1 MSKKWGGGYTTFPT
15 VDMTKQSIDKWLK
28 SFLKQ
33 IFFVVGSNSPYSLA
47 EFLHILVTAALTKDF
62 VNNTTIKLQPAP
74 NGETVFNR
82 LFECTH
88 EKIELAFNVIM
99 ESLSR
104 KAKQFLRNRKAILA
118 FDTTY
123 EPFYGNVSSNPFW
136 IHEYHPVNGCNGCF
150 IFITVSIVVG
160 ESKLILGV
168 LPIPFGWNKADY
180 VERLI
185 NLARKYVVIEAC
197 LFDRGFCDY
206 ELIARLKKLK
216 SNYQILWRKDNK
228 KETWLTKELSKLR
241 QKEMKIYIK
250 EDGYFHK
257 NKTKYYVRT
266 RFVIIKQYSYKDDN
280 QPYDWVFA
288 TNRKLKSQMWYIRGY
303 KCRWGI
309 ETSYRVTDE
318 VRIKTTTLD
327 KVKRYF
333 LFAFGCLLYNL
344 WKFANLFLKA
354 KVTFGTFV
362 FVFFQILT
370 EEVKKNS
377 KPPDNIIKVR
387 SMIKEDFF

>member
-1 MSKKWGGGYTTFPT
+1 
-15 VDMTKQSIDKWLK
+15 MTNISNRRLFR
-28 SFLKQ
+28 FLKY
-33 IFFVVGSNSPYSLA
+33 IFCVVGQNSPYDMIQ
-47 EFLHILVTAALTKDF
+47 FLQILITAALTKDF

-74 NGETVFNR
+74 NGQTVFNR
-82 LFECTH
+82 LLECTH
-88 EKIELAFNVIM
+88 EKIELAFNAIM
-99 ESLSR
+99 ESLCKR
-104 KAKQFLRNRKAILA
+104 IKQHLRSRKAILA

-123 EPFYGNVSSNPFW
+123 EPFYGNISSSPFW
-136 IHEYHPVNGCNGCF
+136 IHEYKPVNGCNGCF
-150 IFITVSIVVG
+150 IFITVSIVLG

-168 LPIPFGWNKADY
+168 LPVKIGWNHAYY
-180 VERLI
+180 VEKLI
-185 NLARKYVVIEAC
+185 KLARKYIVIEAC

-216 SNYQILWRKDNK
+216 VNYHILWRKDNK

-266 RFVIIKQYSYKDDN
+266 RFVIIKQYSYKDDK

-303 KCRWGI
+303 KSRWGI

-333 LFAFGCLLYNL
+333 LFAFSCLLYNL
-344 WKFANLFLKA
+344 WKFANLFLKE
-354 KVTFGTFV
+354 KVAFATFV
-362 FVFFQILT
+362 FVFFDIVFKEL
-370 EEVKKNS
+370 KKS
-377 KPPDNIIKVR
+377 KEPPDNIIALC
-387 SMIKEDFF
+387 SIIKKDFF

>member
-1 MSKKWGGGYTTFPT
+1 MSRQT
-15 VDMTKQSIDKWLK
+15 IDKWLK

-33 IFFVVGSNSPYSLA
+33 IFFVVGSNSPYGLA

-62 VNNTTIKLQPAP
+62 VNNTTLKLQPAP

-82 LFECTH
+82 LLGCTH
-88 EKIELAFNVIM
+88 EKIELAFNDIM
-99 ESLSR
+99 ESLC
-104 KAKQFLRNRKAILA
+104 KIIKQQLRSRKAILA

-123 EPFYGNVSSNPFW
+123 EPFYGDISSNPFW
-136 IHEYHPVNGCNGCF
+136 IHEYKPVKGCNGCF

-160 ESKLILGV
+160 ENKFILGV
-168 LPIPFGWNKADY
+168 LPVPIGWNQADY
-180 VERLI
+180 VEKLVK
-185 NLARKYVVIEAC
+185 LARRYIVIEAC
-197 LFDRGFCDY
+197 LFDRGFCSY
-206 ELIARLKKLK
+206 ELIARLKKLRA
-216 SNYQILWRKDNK
+216 NYQILWKKDK
-228 KETWLTKELSKLR
+228 EKETWLTKELRKLR
-241 QKEMKIYIK
+241 PKEMKVYIK
-250 EDGYFHK
+250 DDGYFCK

-266 RFVIIKQYSYKDDN
+266 RFVIIKQYSYKDDKH
-280 QPYDWVFA
+280 PYDWVFA

-309 ETSYRVTDE
+309 ETSYRVTDD

-354 KVTFGTFV
+354 KVAFATFV
-362 FVFFQILT
+362 FVMF
-370 EEVKKNS
+370 EVFREKLNNRKE
-377 KPPDNIIKVR
+377 PPDSIRQLKVII
-387 SMIKEDFF
+387 EDFF

>member
-1 MSKKWGGGYTTFPT
+1 MSNKT
-15 VDMTKQSIDKWLK
+15 IDKWLK

-33 IFFVVGSNSPYSLA
+33 IFFVVGSNSPYGLA

-62 VNNTTIKLQPAP
+62 VNNTTVKLQPAP

-88 EKIELAFNVIM
+88 EKIELAFNAIM
-99 ESLSR
+99 ESLCKR
-104 KAKQFLRNRKAILA
+104 IKQRLRNRKAVLA

-123 EPFYGNVSSNPFW
+123 EPFYGDISSKPFW
-136 IHEYHPVNGCNGCF
+136 IHEYKPVNGCNGCF

-160 ESKLILGV
+160 ENKLILGS
-168 LPIPFGWNKADY
+168 LPIPLGWNQADY
-180 VERLI
+180 AEKLI
-185 NLARKYVVIEAC
+185 KLARRYVAIEAC
-197 LFDRGFCDY
+197 LFDRGFDSY

-216 SNYQILWRKDNK
+216 VGYQILWKKDK
-228 KETWLTKELSKLR
+228 KRETWLTKELGKLR
-241 QKEMKIYIK
+241 PKEMKIYIK
-250 EDGYFHK
+250 EDGCFCK

-266 RFVIIKQYSYKDDN
+266 RFVIIKQYSYKDDK

-318 VRIKTTTLD
+318 VRIRTTTLD

-354 KVTFGTFV
+354 KVTFATFV
-362 FVFFQILT
+362 FAVFEAIM
-370 EEVKKNS
+370 EEVKNS
-377 KPPDNIIKVR
+377 KEPPDNIKQLQL
-387 SMIKEDFF
+387 MIKENFF

>member
-1 MSKKWGGGYTTFPT
+1 M
-15 VDMTKQSIDKWLK
+15 
-28 SFLKQ
+28 
-33 IFFVVGSNSPYSLA
+33 
-47 EFLHILVTAALTKDF
+47 TKDF
-62 VNNTTIKLQPAP
+62 VNNTAVKLQPAP
-74 NGETVFNR
+74 SGETVFNR

-88 EKIELAFNVIM
+88 EKIELAFNSTM
-99 ESLSR
+99 ESLC
-104 KAKQFLRNRKAILA
+104 KIAKPFLRNRKAILA

-123 EPFYGNVSSNPFW
+123 EPFYGDVSSNPFW
-136 IHEYHPVNGCNGCF
+136 IHEYKPVNGCNGCF

-168 LPIPFGWNKADY
+168 LPVRFGWNQADC
-180 VERLI
+180 VEKLI

-197 LFDRGFCDY
+197 LFDRGFCSY
-206 ELIARLKKLK
+206 ELIARLKTLK
-216 SNYQILWRKDNK
+216 VGFEILWKKDKK
-228 KETWLTKELSKLR
+228 KETWLTKELKKLKPR
-241 QKEMKIYIK
+241 QMKEFIK
-250 EDGYFHK
+250 EDGYFCK
-257 NKTKYYVRT
+257 NKTKYLVRT
-266 RFVIIKQYSYKDDN
+266 RFVIIKQYSYKDDL

-354 KVTFGTFV
+354 KVSFSTFV
-362 FVFFQILT
+362 YVLFDVINKELQKKEPPECILLLR
-370 EEVKKNS
+370 EF
-377 KPPDNIIKVR
+377 
-387 SMIKEDFF
+387 IKEKIF

>member
-1 MSKKWGGGYTTFPT
+1 
-15 VDMTKQSIDKWLK
+15 MTKQSIDKWLK

-33 IFFVVGSNSPYSLA
+33 IFFVVGSNSPYGLD

-62 VNNTTIKLQPAP
+62 VNNTTTKLQPAP

-82 LFECTH
+82 LFECTS
-88 EKIELAFNVIM
+88 EKIELAFNAIM
-99 ESLSR
+99 ASACKR
-104 KAKQFLRNRKAILA
+104 IKHHLRNRKAILA

-123 EPFYGNVSSNPFW
+123 EPFYGDISSNPFW
-136 IHEYHPVNGCNGCF
+136 IHEYKPVNGCNGCF

-160 ESKLILGV
+160 ENKFILGV
-168 LPIPFGWNKADY
+168 LPVPLGWNHADY
-180 VERLI
+180 AEKLI
-185 NLARKYVVIEAC
+185 KLARTYVVIEAC
-197 LFDRGFCDY
+197 LFDRGFCEY
-206 ELIARLKKLK
+206 EIIARLKKLK
-216 SNYQILWRKDNK
+216 VGYEILWKKDK
-228 KETWLTKELSKLR
+228 KRETWLTKELSKLSP
-241 QKEMKIYIK
+241 KEMKIYIK
-250 EDGYFHK
+250 EDGYFCK
-257 NKTKYYVRT
+257 YKTKYYVRT
-266 RFVIIKQYSYKDDN
+266 RFVIIKQYSYKDDK

-354 KVTFGTFV
+354 KVTFATFV
-362 FVFFQILT
+362 FVIFQILT
-370 EEVKKNS
+370 EEIKKNY
-377 KPPDNIIKVR
+377 KPPEKIMRLRN
-387 SMIKEDFF
+387 MIKEDFF

>member
-1 MSKKWGGGYTTFPT
+1 
-15 VDMTKQSIDKWLK
+15 MTNISNRRLFR
-28 SFLKQ
+28 FLKY
-33 IFFVVGSNSPYSLA
+33 IFCVVGQNSPYDMIQ
-47 EFLHILVTAALTKDF
+47 FLQILITAALTKDF

-74 NGETVFNR
+74 NGQTVFNR
-82 LFECTH
+82 LLECTH
-88 EKIELAFNVIM
+88 EKIELAFNAIM
-99 ESLSR
+99 ESLCK
-104 KAKQFLRNRKAILA
+104 KAKQFLRNRKAVLA

-123 EPFYGNVSSNPFW
+123 EPFYGDISSNPFW
-136 IHEYHPVNGCNGCF
+136 IHEYKPVNGCNGCF
-150 IFITVSIVVG
+150 IFITILIVVG

-168 LPIPFGWNKADY
+168 LPVKIGWNHAYY
-180 VERLI
+180 VEKLVK
-185 NLARKYVVIEAC
+185 LARKYIVIEAC

-216 SNYQILWRKDNK
+216 VNYQILWKKDK
-228 KETWLTKELSKLR
+228 KRETWLTKELSKLHP
-241 QKEMKIYIK
+241 KEMKIYIK

-266 RFVIIKQYSYKDDN
+266 RFVIIKQYSYKDDK

-303 KCRWGI
+303 KCRWGV

-327 KVKRYF
+327 EVKRYF

-344 WKFANLFLKA
+344 WKFANIFLK
-354 KVTFGTFV
+354 VNVSFGTFV
-362 FVFFQILT
+362 YYLFEILKDGYKP
-370 EEVKKNS
+370 KKE
-377 KPPDNIIKVR
+377 PPDYITELRAIIK
-387 SMIKEDFF
+387 ENFA

>member
-1 MSKKWGGGYTTFPT
+1 MSKKWGGGYATFPT
-15 VDMTKQSIDKWLK
+15 VDMTRNNIDKWLK

-82 LFECTH
+82 LVECTH
-88 EKIELAFNVIM
+88 EKIEFAFNAIM
-99 ESLSR
+99 ASACKRIKPS
-104 KAKQFLRNRKAILA
+104 LRNRKAILA

-123 EPFYGNVSSNPFW
+123 EPFYGNIGSNPFW
-136 IHEYHPVNGCNGCF
+136 IHEYKPVNGCNGCF

-168 LPIPFGWNKADY
+168 LPIPFGWNKANY
-180 VERLI
+180 AEKLI
-185 NLARKYVVIEAC
+185 KLARMYVAIGAC

-206 ELIARLKKLK
+206 ELIARLKKLRV
-216 SNYQILWRKDNK
+216 NYQILWKKDK
-228 KETWLTKELSKLR
+228 KRETWLTKELKKLKPR
-241 QKEMKIYIK
+241 RMKEYIK
-250 EDGYFHK
+250 DDGHFHK
-257 NKTKYYVRT
+257 NKTRYYVRT
-266 RFVIIKQYSYKDDN
+266 RFIIIKQYRYKEDKLAF
-280 QPYDWVFA
+280 DWVFA

-327 KVKRYF
+327 EIKRYF
-333 LFAFGCLLYNL
+333 LFVFECLLYNL

-354 KVTFGTFV
+354 KVAFATFV
-362 FVFFQILT
+362 YVLFDIV
-370 EEVKKNS
+370 S
-377 KPPDNIIKVR
+377 KELQEKEPPDCIINLRKL
-387 SMIKEDFF
+387 IKEGSA